1 MGETAKVMGTETP
14 APTNPGRCF
23 SCGRQLSAD
32 PSEVYMAIDEDAMAQ
47 QGILDNSEIT
57 DESRVFVLLCA
68 ACGFPEG
75 LPSVQEIRD
84 ACEAEERNQ
93 PKQ

>member
-1 MGETAKVMGTETP
+1 MTP
-14 APTNPGRCF
+14 EIPVPANPGRSS

-32 PSEVYMAIDEDAMAQ
+32 PSEVYMAIDEDAMAR
-47 QGILDNSEIT
+47 QGILDNSEILA
-57 DESRVFVLLCA
+57 ESQVFVILCA

-84 ACEAEERNQ
+84 AIEAEERNQ

>member
-1 MGETAKVMGTETP
+1 MGTETP

-23 SCGRQLSAD
+23 LCGRQLSAD
-32 PSEVYMAIDEDAMAQ
+32 PSEVYMGIDEDAMAR
-47 QGILDNSEIT
+47 QGILENSEIRQ
-57 DESRVFVLLCA
+57 ESRVFVLLCA

-84 ACEAEERNQ
+84 TCETDERHQ